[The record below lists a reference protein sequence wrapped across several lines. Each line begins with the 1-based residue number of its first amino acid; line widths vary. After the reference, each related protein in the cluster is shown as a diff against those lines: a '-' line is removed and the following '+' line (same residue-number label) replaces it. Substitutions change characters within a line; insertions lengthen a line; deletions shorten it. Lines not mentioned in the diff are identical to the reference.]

1 MQTELDKE
9 RKQSHRTVAEDDRV
23 PGSLDHGCPHR
34 SSRVMDRREPR
45 IGDRIEFEKQALR
58 GDSIESTLDATLTEH
73 CVAGRINRAGAARD
87 PRLVAFVKR
96 CQDPNKTLL
105 QYLVFGI
112 IFRRS
117 GGATFD
123 KISRR
128 CVAAQPFLHEY
139 EGLEMV
145 AALGHQSAHRPDLLL
160 APRPLHKRLEDPTIK
175 PVDRLGWCLDCNEIG
190 DRRRLGS
197 AEHQRLELTARPSG
211 ISAATASAGSKVPAG
226 DSPAS
231 KSLTVRT

>member
-9 RKQSHRTVAEDDRV
+9 RKQRHRHTVDAKLASGRCRSRQHDEDPTIPCGDQSGCQSNRTVAEDDRV

-112 IFRRS
+112 IFPAERR
-117 GGATFD
+117 
-123 KISRR
+123 
-128 CVAAQPFLHEY
+128 
-139 EGLEMV
+139 
-145 AALGHQSAHRPDLLL
+145 GHL
-160 APRPLHKRLEDPTIK
+160 
-175 PVDRLGWCLDCNEIG
+175 
-190 DRRRLGS
+190 
-197 AEHQRLELTARPSG
+197 
-211 ISAATASAGSKVPAG
+211 
-226 DSPAS
+226 
-231 KSLTVRT
+231 